1 MLMVK
6 YTAEQTLTSNNPPPE
21 IAGDPSFLTQIH
33 HPFVHS
39 AEIRSLAVL
48 FFCTSV
54 YNDKIIA
61 WPCMLKNKPLFN
73 LITKVGNPNQLL

>member
-1 MLMVK
+1 M
-6 YTAEQTLTSNNPPPE
+6 LTSNNPTE
-21 IAGDPSFLTQIH
+21 IAGEPSFLTQIH

-48 FFCTSV
+48 FFFTFV